1 MSKRTQSIRSMFAA
15 PEETV
20 PTDSKPVARVTSGAV
35 RSLKDTFSDAERQ
48 YEALRQ
54 QLANGIVAIEIDPE
68 LIDPSPFADRFDE
81 QDPSADASLRQSIA
95 NNGQEIPILVREHP
109 NKPERYQAAYGHR
122 RVRVT
127 RGLGVKVKAYVRV
140 LTDEDLVVAQ
150 GIENSGR
157 EDLSFIE
164 RSAFALTLEDAGFQ
178 RSLIQSAL
186 SVDRAEV
193 SKLIAVAKAIPSD
206 IQKAVGR
213 APKVGRPRWLALAD
227 AVTDQKA
234 LMRARKVAQS
244 DAFLAA
250 HTNDRLSLLLAAA
263 RKKDAPPDRTLG
275 PVSIRDSDGG
285 EIARVVQTPRRSR
298 IEIDRVEDGEF
309 AKFLVSK
316 IPDLYRSY
324 KNERR
329 ESNEGE

>member
-15 PEETV
+15 PEETL
-20 PTDSKPVARVTSGAV
+20 PSDARPVARVTSGAV

-48 YEALRQ
+48 YEALRE
-54 QLANGIVAIEIDPE
+54 QLAKGTVAIELDPA
-68 LIDPSPFADRFDE
+68 LIDPSPFADRFEE
-81 QDPSADASLRQSIA
+81 QDPSADASLKQSIA
-95 NNGQEIPILVREHP
+95 DNGQEIPILVREHP
-109 NKPERYQAAYGHR
+109 TKPGRYQAAYGHR

-127 RGLGVKVKAYVRV
+127 RTLGIKVKAYVRT

-164 RSAFALTLEDAGFQ
+164 RSAFALTLEEAGFQ

-193 SKLIAVAKAIPSD
+193 SKLIAVAKAVPAD

-227 AVTDQKA
+227 AITDPKA
-234 LMRARKVAQS
+234 LAKVRKVAQT

-250 HTNDRLSLLLAAA
+250 HTNDRLTLLLAAA
-263 RKKDAPPDRTLG
+263 RKKDTNNSAARPA
-275 PVSIRDSDGG
+275 SIRSGDGT
-285 EIARVVQTPRRSR
+285 EIARVVQTAKVSR
-298 IEIDRVEDGEF
+298 IEIDRVGDGEF
-309 AKFLVSK
+309 VDFLVSK
-316 IPDLYRSY
+316 LPDLYRSY
-324 KNERR
+324 RHERR
-329 ESNEGE
+329 DTNDGE